1 MPGQFAGVFSR
12 IASEWVQS
20 SPNTP
25 CATEARPKRD
35 LGSVFA
41 DPADSPVWW
50 NPPVERDPT
59 ASRLR
64 PKAPGYMA
72 DTVRRKR
79 AKVSLDKAMRG
90 FLQLLVAPTK
100 LKLLALALLRRQF
113 RCASCVLGAA
123 WGGGDGGSADTGRA
137 APIWRGGGGRLR
149 ASGNGFRQPAGA
161 GCGMGC
167 SQTEKT
173 PRAPRHWQAPAQA
186 VRPGT
191 LPMKSRLPNS
201 TPLWR
206 RIA

>member
-1 MPGQFAGVFSR
+1 MPGKFAGVFSR

-64 PKAPGYMA
+64 PKAPGCMA

-79 AKVSLDKAMRG
+79 AKMSSDKVMRG

-100 LKLLALALLRRQF
+100 LKLMALALLRRRF
-113 RCASCVLGAA
+113 PCASCA
-123 WGGGDGGSADTGRA
+123 GGGVGR
-137 APIWRGGGGRLR
+137 G
-149 ASGNGFRQPAGA
+149 
-161 GCGMGC
+161 
-167 SQTEKT
+167 
-173 PRAPRHWQAPAQA
+173 
-186 VRPGT
+186 
-191 LPMKSRLPNS
+191 
-201 TPLWR
+201 
-206 RIA
+206 

>member
-1 MPGQFAGVFSR
+1 MPGQFAGAFSR

-72 DTVRRKR
+72 GTVRRKR
-79 AKVSLDKAMRG
+79 AKVSFDKAMRG

-100 LKLLALALLRRQF
+100 LKLLALALLRRGF
-113 RCASCVLGAA
+113 RCASWVWGRRGSGVTAAQRTPAVLRQFGA
-123 WGGGDGGSADTGRA
+123 
-137 APIWRGGGGRLR
+137 GGGRLR
-149 ASGNGFRQPAGA
+149 GRTCALACPFWRRRGDDGPSATGFQQPAGA
-161 GCGMGC
+161 GCGM
-167 SQTEKT
+167 EVL
-173 PRAPRHWQAPAQA
+173 A
-186 VRPGT
+186 
-191 LPMKSRLPNS
+191 N
-201 TPLWR
+201 
-206 RIA
+206 